1 MGSIGVIAGDIEG
14 VHFTPLRQIRDE
26 RGSVMR
32 MMRADDAAFEGFGE
46 VYFSTV
52 KAGTVKAWKRHL
64 RMIQNLAVP
73 VGSVRFVIYD
83 GRPDSPTCGAVQEI
97 VNGANYYGLLRIPP
111 LVWYGFEGI
120 GDGEALIANC
130 ASLPHDP
137 AEVERLPERS
147 AAIPYSWGLQR

>member
-1 MGSIGVIAGDIEG
+1 MGSIGIAAGGDIEG
-14 VHFTPLRQIRDE
+14 VRFMPLRQIRDE

-83 GRPDSPTCGAVQEI
+83 ERPDSPTRGIVQEI
-97 VNGANYYGLLRIPP
+97 INGIDHYGLLRIPP

-147 AAIPYSWGLQR
+147 AAIPYSW